1 MQRRDAA
8 ASDKWQVTRA
18 KTYRARCEVRSCHLP
33 PVTCR
38 AFTLIELLVV
48 IAIIAIL
55 AALMLPVLS
64 KGKVAAQN
72 IECLNNLKQ
81 LQLCFQLYVTDNDD
95 FMPPN
100 DFVYNMA
107 TQQPFS
113 GNEGPSWCTNVAPY
127 DADPAGIQAGLLFRY
142 NTSIAIY
149 RCPADPSTIE
159 THAGVKL
166 PQPRLRSYNMS
177 QSINGITYAGQISE
191 FIPHYSKSTE
201 IKNPTPDGLF
211 VFIDVQ
217 EDEIIDDQFGI
228 PVAPDWW
235 SMGNWWDL
243 PANRHNQGCNFS
255 FADGHVEHWKW
266 QVPKLYTVPRGW
278 EQPVAPNEWDD
289 YNRVE
294 AGFLQDFP

>member
-1 MQRRDAA
+1 MCSGITRIQERRLIHH
-8 ASDKWQVTRA
+8 RA
-18 KTYRARCEVRSCHLP
+18 G
-33 PVTCR
+33 

-55 AALMLPVLS
+55 AALMLPALS
-64 KGKVAAQN
+64 KGKMAAQN
-72 IECLNNLKQ
+72 IVCLSNLKQ
-81 LQLCFQLYVTDNDD
+81 LQLCFHLYAADNDD
-95 FMPPN
+95 SMPPN

-107 TQQPFS
+107 TLAPFP

-127 DADPAGIQAGLLFRY
+127 DPDPAGIKAGLLFRY

-149 RCPADPSTIE
+149 RCPADHSTIE

-191 FIPHYSKSTE
+191 FIPHYSKLTE
-201 IKNPTPDGLF
+201 IKNPTPDALF
-211 VFIDVQ
+211 VFIDVH

-228 PVAPDWW
+228 PVAPDWG
-235 SMGNWWDL
+235 STGNWWDL

-266 QVPKLYTVPRGW
+266 KVPKLYTVPRGW
-278 EQPVAPNEWDD
+278 EQPVADNEWED
-289 YNRVE
+289 YDRVE
-294 AGFLQDFP
+294 SGFLQDFP